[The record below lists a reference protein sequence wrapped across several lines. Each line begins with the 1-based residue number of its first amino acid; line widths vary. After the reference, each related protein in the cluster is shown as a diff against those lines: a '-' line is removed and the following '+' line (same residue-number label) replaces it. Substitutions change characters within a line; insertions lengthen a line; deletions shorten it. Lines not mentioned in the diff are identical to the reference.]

1 MANMK
6 NQVDAMLKNNFMTQ
20 PAELPV
26 EEKPAAVAAP
36 AEKEKPVE
44 KKKSTKGQITTTSVR
59 LPEDIKRALDLYRID
74 ERAKRG
80 KSVSIGDV
88 IEEAL
93 KSYIPSKYFK

>member
-6 NQVDAMLKNNFMTQ
+6 NQVDAMLKNNFMT
-20 PAELPV
+20 LPV
-26 EEKPAAVAAP
+26 ETPVEKEKPAAVAAP
-36 AEKEKPVE
+36 VEKEKPVE

-93 KSYIPSKYFK
+93 KSYIPKQIF